1 MKFRKYSIEFKLKC
15 LEMVKKFGIYK
26 ISKSTRIDKKCIK
39 YWIKNKEKL
48 LNIIDKKNTFRL
60 PRKGSLIIKIDKE
73 IEIIHFIFKCKEIG
87 IPINTNLIVD
97 ELIRLCP
104 LLKSY
109 AIITL
114 KKWCYKLYKRYYL
127 NILELKKKID

>member
-97 ELIRLCP
+97 ELRRLCP
-104 LLKSY
+104 QIKNYS
-109 AIITL
+109 IITL
-114 KKWCYKLYKRYYL
+114 KKWCYKLYKRHYL
-127 NILELKKKID
+127 NILELKKNIN